1 VLLALDLPHEIWSA
15 LSFAFGMT
23 WEVLWALILGFGL
36 SAAVQAVVTKRE
48 MRRLLPDD
56 SPRTLAVATGLG
68 AASSSCSYASVALA
82 RSLFRKGADFTSAMA
97 FEIASTNLVVELGIV
112 MAVLLGWRFVA
123 GEFVGGPLMI
133 VFVALLFRSFLTRRL
148 VDEARAEA
156 KHGRL
161 GSMEGHAEMDMSVGG
176 SGSWWRRLRTPAG
189 FTATADYFV
198 MDWAAVARDV
208 FGGLLIAGALAAW
221 VPNSFWQ
228 GLFLEHHPT
237 LAKVWGPLIGP
248 AVAMLS
254 FVCSIG
260 NVPLAAVLWNGGIS
274 FGGVLAFIFAD
285 LIILPILDIYR
296 RYYGWRMAGFIL
308 VSFYVTMVAA
318 GLVVE
323 FLFQGLGL
331 VPTERDAKV
340 VTARVAWN
348 YSTYLNIV
356 FFAVAGVLIWRYF
369 RRGGGWPM
377 LRMMNEPMEE
387 HDHAASRP
395 ATS

>member
-1 VLLALDLPHEIWSA
+1 
-15 LSFAFGMT
+15 
-23 WEVLWALILGFGL
+23 
-36 SAAVQAVVTKRE
+36 
-48 MRRLLPDD
+48 
-56 SPRTLAVATGLG
+56 
-68 AASSSCSYASVALA
+68 
-82 RSLFRKGADFTSAMA
+82 
-97 FEIASTNLVVELGIV
+97 
-112 MAVLLGWRFVA
+112 
-123 GEFVGGPLMI
+123 
-133 VFVALLFRSFLTRRL
+133 
-148 VDEARAEA
+148 
-156 KHGRL
+156 
-161 GSMEGHAEMDMSVGG
+161 
-176 SGSWWRRLRTPAG
+176 
-189 FTATADYFV
+189 

-237 LAKVWGPLIGP
+237 LAKVWGPVIGP

-285 LIILPILDIYR
+285 LLILPILDIYR
-296 RYYGWRMAGFIL
+296 RYYGWRTAGFIL
-308 VSFYVTMVAA
+308 VTFYLSMVAA
-318 GLVVE
+318 GLLVE
-323 FLFQGLGL
+323 LLFQGLGL

-340 VTARVAWN
+340 VTARVEWN

-387 HDHAASRP
+387 PAAAPS
-395 ATS
+395 AADVVS